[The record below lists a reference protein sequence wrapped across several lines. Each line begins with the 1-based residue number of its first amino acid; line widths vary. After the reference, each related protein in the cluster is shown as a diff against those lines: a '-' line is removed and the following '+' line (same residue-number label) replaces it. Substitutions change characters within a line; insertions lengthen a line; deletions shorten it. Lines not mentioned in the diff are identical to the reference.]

1 MGAAVRG
8 KMGRKRAALV
18 AAISVLPYVCG
29 FNPAAVHLQQRHG
42 ALASVRAVP
51 AGAHSAAV
59 PSAEL
64 SLRTRPKRSQGPRMM
79 TVIDALSSPLVLTA
93 GAVGTMD
100 GLGRVAANFPRVLAR
115 VYLNAQGLLSE
126 GSIDRRATSGDKLRE
141 QLQQDLA
148 VQAAVLKVCI
158 ASDSAGDGTV
168 DLDELC
174 AFVRTHGERGLV
186 NLAGDPLRPRPASA
200 LALGEAMGMKTEESF
215 NYVAHFSALA
225 GSQEAYARLQQAA
238 AEQLIDDAYQQ
249 CKTLTAEYAKTF
261 YLATRVMPQNQAR
274 ATWAIYAWCRRVDEL
289 VDGPDVD
296 PDPAVQTAQLD
307 SWMARL
313 ERMWGGDRYAVA
325 GLDVYDTAFS
335 DMIKS
340 FPGADIE
347 PYRDMVRGMQM
358 DVSDKVTYE
367 TWDELYLYCYRVAS
381 TVGLM
386 TLPVMGT
393 APGVTTEDARDPA
406 VALGIALQITNILRD
421 VGEDA
426 RDRGRIYLPQE
437 DLRRF
442 GVSSEWV
449 LEQSVADE
457 ASRDTS
463 SATYAQYQELIKF
476 EIARA
481 REYYEEAE
489 QGIAKLAP
497 TAQLPVAVAM
507 QLYREILNKV
517 EGNNYDNLSQRAYLT
532 SWEKS
537 SMLPEIWFKT
547 QTQQWGATK

>member
-1 MGAAVRG
+1 MGVS
-8 KMGRKRAALV
+8 KRAALV
-18 AAISVLPYVCG
+18 AAVSVLPYVCG
-29 FNPAAVHLQQRHG
+29 FNPAAVHFQRHG
-42 ALASVRAVP
+42 ALTNARP
-51 AGAHSAAV
+51 APGGAHSAAV
-59 PSAEL
+59 PSARL

-100 GLGRVAANFPRVLAR
+100 GLGRVAANIPRVLAR
-115 VYLNAQGLLSE
+115 VYLNAQGLLHE
-126 GSIDRRATSGDKLRE
+126 GSLDLSAPWGDKLRK
-141 QLQQDLA
+141 QLQQDLL
-148 VQAAVLKVCI
+148 VQTAALKVCM
-158 ASDSAGDGTV
+158 ASDSNGDGTV
-168 DLDELC
+168 DLDELS
-174 AFVRTHGERGLV
+174 AFIRTHGERGSV
-186 NLAGDPLRPRPASA
+186 NLSSDPLRPRMASA
-200 LALGEAMGMKTEESF
+200 LSLGEAMGMMTEERF
-215 NYVAHFSALA
+215 DYVAYFSALA
-225 GSQEAYARLQQAA
+225 GAQEGYARLREAA
-238 AEQLIDDAYQQ
+238 AAQLIDDAYLQ
-249 CKTLTAEYAKTF
+249 CQTLTAEYAKTF
-261 YLATRVMPQNQAR
+261 YLATRAMPENQAR

-289 VDGPDVD
+289 VDGATVD
-296 PDPAVQTAQLD
+296 PDPAVQKAELD
-307 SWMARL
+307 AWMARL
-313 ERMWGGDRYAVA
+313 ERMWAGDRYAVA

-340 FPGADIE
+340 FPGAEIE
-347 PYRDMVRGMQM
+347 PYRDMVRGMLM

-367 TWDELYLYCYRVAS
+367 TWEELYLYCYRVAS

-393 APGVTTEDARDPA
+393 APGVTMEDARDPA

-442 GVSSEWV
+442 GVSGEWV

-457 ASRDTS
+457 ASRDTH
-463 SATYAQYQELIKF
+463 SATYMQYQELMKF

-481 REYYEEAE
+481 RRYYEEAE
-489 QGIAKLAP
+489 KGIALLAP

-517 EGNNYDNLSQRAYLT
+517 EVNNYDNLSQRAYLT
-532 SWEKS
+532 GWEKA
-537 SMLPEIWFKT
+537 SMLPEIWYKT
-547 QTQQWGATK
+547 QTRQWAATK

>member
-1 MGAAVRG
+1 
-8 KMGRKRAALV
+8 
-18 AAISVLPYVCG
+18 
-29 FNPAAVHLQQRHG
+29 
-42 ALASVRAVP
+42 
-51 AGAHSAAV
+51 
-59 PSAEL
+59 
-64 SLRTRPKRSQGPRMM
+64 
-79 TVIDALSSPLVLTA
+79 
-93 GAVGTMD
+93 
-100 GLGRVAANFPRVLAR
+100 
-115 VYLNAQGLLSE
+115 
-126 GSIDRRATSGDKLRE
+126 
-141 QLQQDLA
+141 
-148 VQAAVLKVCI
+148 
-158 ASDSAGDGTV
+158 
-168 DLDELC
+168 
-174 AFVRTHGERGLV
+174 
-186 NLAGDPLRPRPASA
+186 
-200 LALGEAMGMKTEESF
+200 
-215 NYVAHFSALA
+215 
-225 GSQEAYARLQQAA
+225 
-238 AEQLIDDAYQQ
+238 
-249 CKTLTAEYAKTF
+249 
-261 YLATRVMPQNQAR
+261 VMPQNQAR